1 MAGHIEIYV
10 DGIAEPN
17 PGHACWAWLA
27 KIDGRVVGQDSGY
40 IGPKITNNVAEY
52 FAAGHALKWL
62 CDQPEEFIVDFYS
75 DSQLVLNQISGD
87 WACNKDD
94 LRKLRD
100 RCRKLM
106 KGLSINL
113 AWIPG
118 AENPA
123 DELAREAYRT
133 HVGKEPPQRHAGARA
148 AIYREAI
155 DR

>member
-1 MAGHIEIYV
+1 MARHIKIYV

-62 CDQPEEFIVDFYS
+62 TEQPEKYVVNFYS
-75 DSQLVLNQISGD
+75 DSQLVLNQISGA

-100 RCRKLM
+100 RCRSLIE
-106 KGLSINL
+106 GLSINF
-113 AWIPG
+113 AWISG
-118 AENPA
+118 ASNPA
-123 DELAREAYRT
+123 DELTREAYRK
-133 HVGKEPPQRHAGARA
+133 HAGKEPPTRHTREK
-148 AIYREAI
+148 AILEAI

>member
-1 MAGHIEIYV
+1 MARHIEIYV

-27 KIDGRVVGQDSGY
+27 KVDGQVVGQDSGY
-40 IGPKITNNVAEY
+40 IGRTTNNVAEY
-52 FAAGHALKWL
+52 YAAGHALKWIN
-62 CDQPEEFIVDFYS
+62 DQAETFIVNFYS
-75 DSQLVLNQISGD
+75 DSQLVLNQISGA
-87 WACNKDD
+87 WACNKEE
-94 LRKLRD
+94 LRRLRD
-100 RCRKLM
+100 RCRALLE
-106 KGLSINL
+106 GLSINL

-123 DELAREAYRT
+123 DELTREAYRT
-133 HVGKEPPQRHAGARA
+133 HVGKEPPQRHADARA